1 MILSTETGN
10 LSFLK
15 YLMVLLMFF
24 LHLSSKAQ
32 IDYKSLRMDQ
42 NGCNYLVQIDT
53 ALLDSAGSYKLE
65 KFSIRGLSK
74 RDTKKL
80 REKMPFKSGTYFLLD
95 SVSILTFN
103 SSFCLVKK
111 CKLEKVQYQYNYYYN
126 NDGIISKD
134 GISIRFAFVKIGKKR
149 K

>member
-1 MILSTETGN
+1 
-10 LSFLK
+10 
-15 YLMVLLMFF
+15 
-24 LHLSSKAQ
+24 
-32 IDYKSLRMDQ
+32 
-42 NGCNYLVQIDT
+42 
-53 ALLDSAGSYKLE
+53 
-65 KFSIRGLSK
+65 
-74 RDTKKL
+74 
-80 REKMPFKSGTYFLLD
+80 MPFKSGTYFLLD